1 MKKGLIALIVVLA
14 VLIFVSPGI
23 IGRVAEETVDESF
36 QRAAQENAEI
46 VVTSESFD
54 RGWFSSEG
62 RHRIEIRDE
71 ATQELLREIIGG
83 DDTVGLPTLVVDT
96 RLDHG
101 LIPVSSMSRDGGSL
115 APGLASAV
123 STMHIEFADGET
135 FPIPGTIYSDVGL
148 GGSIAS
154 TYIVEAGSH
163 ATESAS
169 AEWGN
174 ANIDFAASPSGE
186 SEADGVIES
195 LRIVADGASMAVGR
209 IEFAG
214 AEVPSD
220 FDMAIGDF
228 RIDIESVEVTE
239 NSMPTTSLGPIAI
252 SADSAVNG
260 DRINGDMN
268 MTITGLE
275 VPGYGESGFDMAV
288 RFEGFEGEA
297 LSRVVEVLETA
308 DDNVTSD
315 QLYAMLESD
324 LKLLTAAG
332 FNLHI
337 DRFNFDLP
345 QGPVEAKMRFTLP
358 ESDASDFAWTNVL
371 LDLDAEA
378 DLVVAR
384 EFVDFAMAMNPEA
397 GTIVGMGFLR
407 PNGDVYEMRA
417 EYAKGLMTV
426 NGAPMPIPLGQ

>member
-1 MKKGLIALIVVLA
+1 
-14 VLIFVSPGI
+14 
-23 IGRVAEETVDESF
+23 
-36 QRAAQENAEI
+36 
-46 VVTSESFD
+46 
-54 RGWFSSEG
+54 
-62 RHRIEIRDE
+62 
-71 ATQELLREIIGG
+71 
-83 DDTVGLPTLVVDT
+83 
-96 RLDHG
+96 
-101 LIPVSSMSRDGGSL
+101 
-115 APGLASAV
+115 
-123 STMHIEFADGET
+123 
-135 FPIPGTIYSDVGL
+135 
-148 GGSIAS
+148 
-154 TYIVEAGSH
+154 
-163 ATESAS
+163 
-169 AEWGN
+169 
-174 ANIDFAASPSGE
+174 
-186 SEADGVIES
+186 
-195 LRIVADGASMAVGR
+195 
-209 IEFAG
+209 
-214 AEVPSD
+214 
-220 FDMAIGDF
+220 
-228 RIDIESVEVTE
+228 
-239 NSMPTTSLGPIAI
+239 
-252 SADSAVNG
+252 
-260 DRINGDMN
+260 MN

-397 GTIVGMGFLR
+397 GAIVGMGFLR